1 MLMWFIGKHIIT
13 GEVNAHNPQHHN
25 YTIKLLSTTLSIER
39 SSHGTVSAARLAVH
53 QTTEQYTHQTS
64 CHGEAGG
71 CECASVLPASAAT
84 AAYIARRQRGRGR
97 WQPGSS
103 GHQGR
108 SVGRP
113 PTPAGSA
120 IITYCLDESN
130 TSSVQSVLWVGIVEE
145 TIMFNILNRY
155 MN

>member
-84 AAYIARRQRGRGR
+84 AAYIARRQRGCGRRQRGSLATKAGQ
-97 WQPGSS
+97 WA
-103 GHQGR
+103 
-108 SVGRP
+108 GRP
-113 PTPAGSA
+113 LPPVRPSSPT
-120 IITYCLDESN
+120 
-130 TSSVQSVLWVGIVEE
+130 VL
-145 TIMFNILNRY
+145 
-155 MN
+155 MNPTHRLSKVFYG